1 MEEAAPPTGYARK
14 FLSANM
20 FNLKAQGHRVFVVR
34 DETLIVFMQ
43 ELKKTRDVMP
53 EFTQSL
59 MTLID
64 QSASNSQSSMN

>member
-1 MEEAAPPTGYARK
+1 VEEAAPPTVYARK

-20 FNLKAQGHRVFVVR
+20 FKLKAQSHRVFVVR
-34 DETLIVFMQ
+34 DETLIVCMKEFK
-43 ELKKTRDVMP
+43 ETRDVMP

-64 QSASNSQSSMN
+64 QSASNSQSNMN